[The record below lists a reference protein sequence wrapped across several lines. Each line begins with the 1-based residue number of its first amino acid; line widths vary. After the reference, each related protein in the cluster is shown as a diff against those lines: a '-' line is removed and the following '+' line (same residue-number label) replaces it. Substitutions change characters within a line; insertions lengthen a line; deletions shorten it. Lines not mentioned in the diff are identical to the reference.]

1 MRKKIIFELK
11 ALYRDDLRV
20 TGYEFGHGEKSVCV
34 VGAFRGNEVQQL
46 YVCSQLIKKLK
57 KLEEEGVIVADKEI
71 MVIPSVNHFSMNIEK
86 RFWAMDNSD
95 INRKFP
101 GNPNG
106 ETTDRIAAGIFEC
119 VKGYNYGIQFG
130 SFHTPGDFIPHVR
143 MMETGYQ
150 SESLANLFGLPYVV
164 VKKPK
169 PYDTTTLNYNWQLW
183 GTHAYSVYTSAC
195 NEVQEETARQAV
207 GSVLR
212 FLAKQGIIKY
222 KGHSGYISS
231 VVASNELVT
240 VKTNVA
246 GIYLPKVG
254 YDTQVEKG
262 QVLATILNPN
272 DGEKLEDII
281 APVDGVVFFAYHNSM
296 IYSNTVAYRLIGDTH
311 K

>member
-1 MRKKIIFELK
+1 MVKKELFK
-11 ALYRDDLRV
+11 LQSLYRDDLRV
-20 TGYEFGHGEKSVCV
+20 TGYEFGHGNKSACIL
-34 VGAFRGNEVQQL
+34 GGMRGNEVQQV
-46 YVCSQLIKKLK
+46 YICSQIVQELK
-57 KLEEEGVIVADKEI
+57 KLESSGAIAKDCSI
-71 MVIPSVNHFSMNIEK
+71 MVMPSVNSYSLNIES
-86 RFWAMDNSD
+86 RFWPVDHTD
-95 INRKFP
+95 INRMFP
-101 GNPNG
+101 GYDLG
-106 ETTDRIAAGIFEC
+106 ETTQRIAAGVFEAI
-119 VKGYNYGIQFG
+119 KDYKYGIQFP
-130 SFHTPGDFIPHVR
+130 SFYLPGDFVPHVR
-143 MMETGYQ
+143 MMDTGFQ
-150 SESLANLFGLPYVV
+150 DVNLASDFGLPYVV

-281 APVDGVVFFAYHNSM
+281 SPVDGVVFFAYHNSM